1 MAKLSDIWQGAKN
14 IGQDVLT
21 LGSIPANYAAG
32 ITGLPIGYTTEPMRN
47 RLDDLARSKGSTNF
61 TVGYPDFGMR
71 ATKQPEIS
79 FDTEGRIENIKST
92 VNPAH
97 FSGIIPR
104 LGIPPSITDLALGL
118 TLGDVS
124 GKKDKFGNIKY
135 DPATTAY
142 DFMQKDPTK
151 QTETDSWFT
160 DLINR
165 GGIFGNRWHVPV
177 NKVSRFK
184 QQQLMNQRKQDM
196 QRQIR
201 EAEAAAA
208 AKAEAEKKRIEQEK
222 IKTAQKNWKPTYN
235 PASSHAEAQATGGD
249 YHSGHES
256 TVDGQTTDWGPSS
269 HMIARGGLAQHAPR
283 YANGGLIDFFRYGGF
298 IG

>member
-1 MAKLSDIWQGAKN
+1 MAISDIWQGAKN

-61 TVGYPDFGMR
+61 TVGYPDFGMK
-71 ATKQPEIS
+71 ATKQLETS
-79 FDTEGRIENIKST
+79 FDTEGRIEDRKLVT
-92 VNPAH
+92 NPAH

-104 LGIPPSITDLALGL
+104 SGIPPSITDLALGL

-124 GKKDKFGNIKY
+124 GKIDKFGNINY

-142 DFMQKDPTK
+142 DFMQADPTK
-151 QTETDSWFT
+151 QTKTDSWFT
-160 DLINR
+160 DLINQ

-184 QQQLMNQRKQDM
+184 QQQLMNKKKQNF
-196 QRQIR
+196 QNIIKAA
-201 EAEAAAA
+201 EEKKAAEAAAA
-208 AKAEAEKKRIEQEK
+208 KAKADAAAASKAKWKKDYS
-222 IKTAQKNWKPTYN
+222 NWKSSSGRDHKST
-235 PASSHAEAQATGGD
+235 AGIGSKESKKGHSGSSHVGA
-249 YHSGHES
+249 S
-256 TVDGQTTDWGPSS
+256 
-269 HMIARGGLAQHAPR
+269 RFR
-283 YANGGLIDFFRYGGF
+283 ANGGLMMADGGLINFYRYGGF
-298 IG
+298 I

>member
-1 MAKLSDIWQGAKN
+1 MAISDIWQGAKN

-61 TVGYPDFGMR
+61 TVGYPDFGMK
-71 ATKQPEIS
+71 ATKQLETS
-79 FDTEGRIENIKST
+79 FDTEGRIEDRKLVT
-92 VNPAH
+92 NPAH
-97 FSGIIPR
+97 FSGVIPR
-104 LGIPPSITDLALGL
+104 SGIPPSITDLALGL

-124 GKKDKFGNIKY
+124 GKIDKFGNINY

-151 QTETDSWFT
+151 KTKTDSWFT
-160 DLINR
+160 DLINK

-184 QQQLMNQRKQDM
+184 QQQLMDQRKQDM
-196 QRQIR
+196 QQRIRQ
-201 EAEAAAA
+201 AEAAEAAKQKAA
-208 AKAEAEKKRIEQEK
+208 ADAKAKADAAAHKK
-222 IKTAQKNWKPTYN
+222 
-235 PASSHAEAQATGGD
+235 AQATGGD
-249 YHSGHES
+249 YHSGHQS
-256 TVDGQTTDWGPSS
+256 TVDGQTTDWGPMS

-283 YANGGLIDFFRYGGF
+283 YANGGLINFYRYGGF

>member
-1 MAKLSDIWQGAKN
+1 MAISDIWQGAKN

-61 TVGYPDFGMR
+61 TVGYPDFGMK
-71 ATKQPEIS
+71 ATKQLETS
-79 FDTEGRIENIKST
+79 FDTEGRIEDRKLVT
-92 VNPAH
+92 NPAH
-97 FSGIIPR
+97 FSGVIPR
-104 LGIPPSITDLALGL
+104 SGIPPSITDLALGL

-124 GKKDKFGNIKY
+124 GKIDKFGNINY

-160 DLINR
+160 DLINK

-184 QQQLMNQRKQDM
+184 QQQLMNKKKQNFQDIVRRKEEAAKQKAAAEAKAKADAAHRA
-196 QRQIR
+196 RQQSTPGYGSAPGG
-201 EAEAAAA
+201 EGFDAAAA
-208 AKAEAEKKRIEQEK
+208 SAFAFA
-222 IKTAQKNWKPTYN
+222 AA
-235 PASSHAEAQATGGD
+235 ASAAFF
-249 YHSGHES
+249 
-256 TVDGQTTDWGPSS
+256 SS
-269 HMIARGGLAQHAPR
+269 AA
-283 YANGGLIDFFRYGGF
+283 LIIF
-298 IG
+298 